1 MRAYFNFAALIAD
14 KLSEVKGDVRRDGYF
29 ACGGNATDC
38 KCHSIR
44 GTIGTVHKLLFGK
57 FQKVTAM
64 TLSAKTLIPTA
75 LTALAAV
82 ALPASAADAK
92 PRTFMDMAYGSAA
105 MSGDQ
110 VCRETLHDL
119 QLVDHSGDGESNT
132 TCTYR
137 ADSGLTLKADITSA
151 QDQSLQS
158 QFDRVSHIPGEEMK
172 ADSLLCETNLSMII
186 AMNKRSG
193 GEITD
198 GDLPLDD
205 LQRCKVSRSDDALTL
220 VSLQDLDGTRIKV
233 EVTAPVGEKAL
244 DDMINHSAWFHA
256 SQMSDDLLNMIL
268 PPVTNQTA

>member
-64 TLSAKTLIPTA
+64 TLSAKTLIPTT

-119 QLVDHSGDGESNT
+119 QLVDHSGDGEANAT
-132 TCTYR
+132 QTINVTVTDVNE
-137 ADSGLTLKADITSA
+137 APEITSIA
-151 QDQSLQS
+151 SNATAFVNAAENQTAVVEVVAADA
-158 QFDRVSHIPGEEMK
+158 EM
-172 ADSLLCETNLSMII
+172 
-186 AMNKRSG
+186 
-193 GEITD
+193 
-198 GDLPLDD
+198 
-205 LQRCKVSRSDDALTL
+205 DALTY
-220 VSLQDLDGTRIKV
+220 SLTGGVDKDFLTIF
-233 EVTAPVGEKAL
+233 L
-244 DDMINHSAWFHA
+244 
-256 SQMSDDLLNMIL
+256 
-268 PPVTNQTA
+268 